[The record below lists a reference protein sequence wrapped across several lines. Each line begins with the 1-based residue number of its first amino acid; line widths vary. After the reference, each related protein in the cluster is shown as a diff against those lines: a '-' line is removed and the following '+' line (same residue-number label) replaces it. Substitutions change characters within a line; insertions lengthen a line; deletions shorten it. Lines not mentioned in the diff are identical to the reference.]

1 MYSEQLQSSITNE
14 SLINGKL
21 IEVERQIQCFQVEIE
36 KIISKS
42 KDEQV
47 AFTKWKQNESLEIE
61 CLETKVE
68 KIQEKLSGIE
78 INNLQLESDYETLQ
92 LSNPWFDIEY
102 RRLQSQLFVK
112 AMEVRKQFLY
122 ENVKNIKAAYIIWS
136 KQKDYIER
144 KNIIAEA
151 WNWINLTIPVIGST
165 FASFSRMCANM
176 GKETIGHLFIDE
188 AGQALPQ
195 ASVGAIL
202 EVNMLWQ

>member
-1 MYSEQLQSSITNE
+1 MASQNTPHSEVKPLYRTVFLNCFDSISRTSWRESTRGRSKRRNTNPVKVDG
-14 SLINGKL
+14 N
-21 IEVERQIQCFQVEIE
+21 
-36 KIISKS
+36 
-42 KDEQV
+42 
-47 AFTKWKQNESLEIE
+47 KQQESLEIE

-136 KQKDYIER
+136 KQKESIPL
-144 KNIIAEA
+144 IIH
-151 WNWINLTIPVIGST
+151 S
-165 FASFSRMCANM
+165 
-176 GKETIGHLFIDE
+176 K
-188 AGQALPQ
+188 
-195 ASVGAIL
+195 
-202 EVNMLWQ
+202 